1 MNYIMYIITIVL
13 LLLSLVFSRKKT
25 LKALKIAFKRF
36 IKILP
41 AFLAMIIL
49 VSIVLF
55 FVSNEMIAKYLGGD
69 NTFLAVIAAAIAGS
83 VILMPGF
90 IAFPLSGILIEHGVL
105 YMVISAF
112 TTTLMMVGLL
122 TLPVEKEYFGIKTAL
137 YRNSLC
143 FLTAIIVAVA
153 TGFYFGEIL

>member
-1 MNYIMYIITIVL
+1 MNYIIYIITMVL
-13 LLLSLVFSRKKT
+13 LLVSLVFSRQKT
-25 LKALKIAFKRF
+25 LKAIKIAFRRF

-41 AFLAMIIL
+41 AILAMIIL

-55 FVSNEMIAKYLGGD
+55 FVSSEMIAKYLGGD
-69 NTFLAVIAAAIAGS
+69 NVFIAALAASIIGS
-83 VILMPGF
+83 VVLMPGF

-112 TTTLMMVGLL
+112 TTTLMMVGIL
-122 TLPVEKEYFGIKTAL
+122 TFPVEREYFGVKTAL
-137 YRNSLC
+137 FRNSLC
-143 FLTAIIVAVA
+143 FITAIIVAVI